1 MKYMLADVQDA
12 AKFVLSIHLD
22 IHTVFLDDSF
32 FLILIR
38 TLIVLCILIN
48 NHILYSNLSP
58 IYKVKLFI
66 QTTHVRSTLSTS
78 LPTNV

>member
-12 AKFVLSIHLD
+12 AKFVLLIHLD

-48 NHILYSNLSP
+48 NHIFYSNLSP

>member
-48 NHILYSNLSP
+48 NHIFYSNLSP